1 MKKFKRIFVIV
12 MDSFGAGHAKDGAAY
27 GDDGADTMGHIAEK
41 HDNWKIPN
49 LTRLGLANLHP
60 LKGVTPAEH
69 PLGYQLVL
77 NEKSCGKDTM
87 TGHWEMMGIYTTK
100 PLRIMVFRRN

>member
-77 NEKSCGKDTM
+77 NEKSCGKDIAKWLSAAM
-87 TGHWEMMGIYTTK
+87 A
-100 PLRIMVFRRN
+100 RIP

>member
-49 LTRLGLANLHP
+49 LTRLGAFFIFYFYI
-60 LKGVTPAEH
+60 K
-69 PLGYQLVL
+69 
-77 NEKSCGKDTM
+77 
-87 TGHWEMMGIYTTK
+87 
-100 PLRIMVFRRN
+100 LRIILIL

>member
-49 LTRLGLANLHP
+49 LTRLGL
-60 LKGVTPAEH
+60 
-69 PLGYQLVL
+69 
-77 NEKSCGKDTM
+77 
-87 TGHWEMMGIYTTK
+87 
-100 PLRIMVFRRN
+100 

>member
-69 PLGYQLVL
+69 PLGNDGNLYHKAICYLYG
-77 NEKSCGKDTM
+77 SWFSAGTD
-87 TGHWEMMGIYTTK
+87 
-100 PLRIMVFRRN
+100 P

>member
-1 MKKFKRIFVIV
+1 MKKFKRIFLIV

-49 LTRLGLANLHP
+49 LTRLGLAIFFCP
-60 LKGVTPAEH
+60 
-69 PLGYQLVL
+69 GYGNFAAGFYRV
-77 NEKSCGKDTM
+77 GKDAG
-87 TGHWEMMGIYTTK
+87 TGGFS
-100 PLRIMVFRRN
+100 VAG

>member
-1 MKKFKRIFVIV
+1 MKKFKRIFLIV

-49 LTRLGLANLHP
+49 LTKLGLANLHP

-69 PLGYQLVL
+69 PLGYQLRKRHYDRTL
-77 NEKSCGKDTM
+77 GNDGYLYHKAIRY
-87 TGHWEMMGIYTTK
+87 IYRPWFPT
-100 PLRIMVFRRN
+100 

>member
-60 LKGVTPAEH
+60 LKGVTLREGTDVAIIA
-69 PLGYQLVL
+69 
-77 NEKSCGKDTM
+77 
-87 TGHWEMMGIYTTK
+87 TGLCVADSARSGSS
-100 PLRIMVFRRN
+100 

>member
-60 LKGVTPAEH
+60 LKGVTPAGAGSGTSSWLSGGIER
-69 PLGYQLVL
+69 
-77 NEKSCGKDTM
+77 EK
-87 TGHWEMMGIYTTK
+87 
-100 PLRIMVFRRN
+100 

>member
-27 GDDGADTMGHIAEK
+27 GDDGADSMGHIAEK

-49 LTRLGLANLHP
+49 LTTWKCCGQMVLQVLRLPSRQA
-60 LKGVTPAEH
+60 
-69 PLGYQLVL
+69 
-77 NEKSCGKDTM
+77 
-87 TGHWEMMGIYTTK
+87 
-100 PLRIMVFRRN
+100 

>member
-49 LTRLGLANLHP
+49 LTRLGLANLH
-60 LKGVTPAEH
+60 LKGS
-69 PLGYQLVL
+69 
-77 NEKSCGKDTM
+77 N
-87 TGHWEMMGIYTTK
+87 TGRTSSGLSTGIK
-100 PLRIMVFRRN
+100 RKKLW

>member
-27 GDDGADTMGHIAEK
+27 GDDGADTMGHIAQK

-49 LTRLGLANLHP
+49 PYQSGTGKLASFKRCNTGRTSS
-60 LKGVTPAEH
+60 GVSDGP
-69 PLGYQLVL
+69 
-77 NEKSCGKDTM
+77 
-87 TGHWEMMGIYTTK
+87 
-100 PLRIMVFRRN
+100 

>member
-41 HDNWKIPN
+41 HEDPKSDQTGTCKSPSFKGSN
-49 LTRLGLANLHP
+49 TGRTSSGL
-60 LKGVTPAEH
+60 
-69 PLGYQLVL
+69 
-77 NEKSCGKDTM
+77 S
-87 TGHWEMMGIYTTK
+87 TGIKRKKLW
-100 PLRIMVFRRN
+100 